1 MEIKV
6 GSVVFSKSGRDAGR
20 FLAVIGF
27 QEDRV
32 LLCDGKQR
40 PLVRPKAKN
49 IRHISA
55 TKTVLTEKEMAT
67 DCSLRKALAK
77 FAEKESKL

>member
-6 GSVVFSKSGRDAGR
+6 GSVVYSKSGRDAGS
-20 FLAVIGF
+20 FFAVVGF
-27 QEDRV
+27 QEERV

-40 PLVRPKAKN
+40 PLARPKAKN
-49 IRHISA
+49 LRHISA
-55 TKTVLTEKEMAT
+55 AKTVLTEQEMAT
-67 DCSLRKALAK
+67 DCSLRKALAR

>member
-6 GSVVFSKSGRDAGR
+6 GSVVFSKSGRDAGS
-20 FLAVIGF
+20 FLAVVGF
-27 QEDRV
+27 QANRV

-40 PLVRPKAKN
+40 PLARPKAKN
-49 IRHISA
+49 LRHICA
-55 TKTVLTEKEMAT
+55 AKTVLTELEMAN

>member
-6 GSVVFSKSGRDAGR
+6 GSVVFSKSGRDAGS
-20 FLAVIGF
+20 FLAVVGF
-27 QEDRV
+27 QEKRV

-40 PLVRPKAKN
+40 PLARPKAKN
-49 IRHISA
+49 LRHISA
-55 TKTVLTEKEMAT
+55 AKTVLTEQEMAT

>member
-6 GSVVFSKSGRDAGR
+6 GSVVYSKSGRDAGS
-20 FLAVIGF
+20 FLAVAGF
-27 QEDRV
+27 QDGRV

-40 PLVRPKAKN
+40 PLARPKAKN
-49 IRHISA
+49 LRHISA
-55 TKTVLTEKEMAT
+55 AKTVLTEQEMAT
-67 DCSLRKALAK
+67 DCSLRKALAR